1 MGKIISYSEFKS
13 NVDIDVSALIVYCC
27 KCEMLNDVPISINK
41 MLAEKLV
48 CCKVNRRTM
57 RIDRF
62 FNEILETLPVGSIIK
77 EFEVMFNPQ
86 YKVDVLRIMELACK
100 RRNYSIVWPGILKGN
115 NLVYADYGYQ
125 DYKSYNIT
133 DYNVICVI

>member
-1 MGKIISYSEFKS
+1 
-13 NVDIDVSALIVYCC
+13 
-27 KCEMLNDVPISINK
+27 
-41 MLAEKLV
+41 
-48 CCKVNRRTM
+48 
-57 RIDRF
+57 
-62 FNEILETLPVGSIIK
+62 
-77 EFEVMFNPQ
+77 
-86 YKVDVLRIMELACK
+86 MELACK